1 VVDDG
6 LGAGVVYG
14 EPAGNVRSFV
24 GRNCGCFA
32 IFAGEESQ
40 WGVQRQADRP
50 IQNVSLRA
58 RGVGCEEDILDD
70 HRRDAN
76 EGHSR
81 ALSDQGDV
89 MNKDSFSVL
98 IGDAYDGLEKTGE
111 PVTMKAGHAAHAWVH
126 RSINGLRAREEPDV
140 RYRNSM
146 VELDESLPPGVMVLS
161 AAGERCTLVLTI

>member
-1 VVDDG
+1 
-6 LGAGVVYG
+6 
-14 EPAGNVRSFV
+14 VRV
-24 GRNCGCFA
+24 A
-32 IFAGEESQ
+32 
-40 WGVQRQADRP
+40 WGV
-50 IQNVSLRA
+50 
-58 RGVGCEEDILDD
+58 EEDILDD